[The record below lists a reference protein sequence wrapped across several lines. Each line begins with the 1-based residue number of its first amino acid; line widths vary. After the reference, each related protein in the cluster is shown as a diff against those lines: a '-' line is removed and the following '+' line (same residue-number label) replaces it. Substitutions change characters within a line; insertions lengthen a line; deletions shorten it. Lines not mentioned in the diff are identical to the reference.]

1 MATLIRSRWTSSFEG
16 MSRRD
21 REGCHYD
28 AYLPDPLAQWKLALP
43 ADLVADLSDAEAAI
57 RRLNATGTSH
67 VSLEGLARF
76 LLRAESVA
84 SSKIEG
90 LEAGPRR
97 LLDAEVVL
105 AQGGDAA
112 DRIAV
117 EVLANVAAMEA
128 AVGLGSSTD
137 TITLDHLLGIHRIL
151 MERSATP
158 GIGGVVRTA
167 QNWIGGTKRRAR
179 PRRRRMTWMS
189 ARPVRPLPSA
199 NGWMVSNWAWA
210 IAA

>member
-1 MATLIRSRWTSSFEG
+1 

-21 REGCHYD
+21 RQDCGYD
-28 AYLPDPLAQWKLALP
+28 AYLPDPLAGWELALP

-90 LEAGPRR
+90 LDAGPRR

-117 EVLANVAAMEA
+117 EVLANVAAMEE
-128 AVGLGSSTD
+128 AVGVGASNNTV
-137 TITLDHLLGIHRIL
+137 TLDDLLLIHRTL
-151 MERSATP
+151 MERSSTP
-158 GIGGVVRTA
+158 H
-167 QNWIGGTKRRAR
+167 
-179 PRRRRMTWMS
+179 
-189 ARPVRPLPSA
+189 
-199 NGWMVSNWAWA
+199 
-210 IAA
+210 

>member
-1 MATLIRSRWTSSFEG
+1 MSSELNSHTTGSPELSVPRATVGVQALLTTEG
-16 MSRRD
+16 GHGCGNADPTPLDLLVRGDESPRPSGLRLRR
-21 REGCHYD
+21 
-28 AYLPDPLAQWKLALP
+28 LPLDPLAGWDLALR
-43 ADLVADLSDAEAAI
+43 ADLVADLTDAEAAI
-57 RRLNATGTSH
+57 RRLNTSATSH

-112 DRIAV
+112 DWVAV

-128 AVGLGSSTD
+128 AVELGSTHDGANSS
-137 TITLDHLLGIHRIL
+137 GG
-151 MERSATP
+151 SAPTRQSSSSSISYP
-158 GIGGVVRTA
+158 A
-167 QNWIGGTKRRAR
+167 FQ
-179 PRRRRMTWMS
+179 
-189 ARPVRPLPSA
+189 
-199 NGWMVSNWAWA
+199 
-210 IAA
+210 